1 MSTFDDARDSVAQV
15 WEELARQWQMIADH
29 AEADVDETIGAL
41 RAVMVSRTV
50 LERIREMRA
59 DDHGVRNVIL
69 LRAYLARANDG
80 SRFAERRLAVLNT
93 VAAFQQHRR
102 DLP

>member
-1 MSTFDDARDSVAQV
+1 MSTFDAARDSVAEV
-15 WEELARQWQMIADH
+15 WEELARQWQKIADH

-50 LERIREMRA
+50 LEQIRKMRA

-69 LRAYLARANDG
+69 LRMYLARANDG
-80 SRFAERRLAVLNT
+80 SRFAEQRLAVLNT
-93 VAAFQQHRR
+93 VAAFNDYRR
-102 DLP
+102 DRP